1 MSTNVQETAPA
12 GGQLRNREIVVS
24 FSPERVKA
32 PFFLRCGALLVD
44 YLLIIAFPVVCL
56 MIARMSGDD
65 GARLLT
71 SEWNTAG
78 WLIALLFAATDLVV
92 LPAFS
97 GQSIGKIVTGLRIVK
112 LDGTPP
118 ATGTIVLR
126 QTVGYLLTLFSF
138 GIGFLFSVFS
148 SKGRALQ
155 DYLTGTVVIY
165 ADRRVR
171 KI

>member
-1 MSTNVQETAPA
+1 MSSNVEGAALA
-12 GGQLRNREIVVS
+12 GGPRNPEIVVS

-44 YLLIIAFPVVCL
+44 YLLIIAFPAVCL
-56 MIARMSGDD
+56 LIGRLSGED
-65 GARLLT
+65 GARLLS

-78 WLIALLFAATDLVV
+78 WLIAILIAATNLVV

-97 GQSIGKIVTGLRIVK
+97 SQSIGKIATGLRIVHF
-112 LDGTPP
+112 DGTP
-118 ATGTIVLR
+118 ASVKAILLR
-126 QTVGYLLTLFSF
+126 QTFGYLLTLCSG
-138 GIGFLFSVFS
+138 GIGFLISVFS

-155 DYLTGTVVIY
+155 DYIAGTVVIY
-165 ADRRVR
+165 AERNVR